1 MTVSLRISRTFGFG
15 GEANRSAS
23 SSQPKGQG
31 QAATNT
37 ADAKRGGDSRGG
49 PTMGAMGG
57 ATRVGGGGGG
67 GEGPRGGGGPQM
79 MMMGGP
85 GGASAP
91 QKYSLTASVN
101 FQNIFNRVNLS
112 NPVGNLSSP
121 FFGQSL
127 GLAGSFGGFG
137 GGGGGGSTGAGNRRI
152 YLNLRFTF

>member
-1 MTVSLRISRTFGFG
+1 QPKSSTDSAASKR
-15 GEANRSAS
+15 GEA
-23 SSQPKGQG
+23 
-31 QAATNT
+31 
-37 ADAKRGGDSRGG
+37 GGVANKIGG
-49 PTMGAMGG
+49 VVGG
-57 ATRVGGGGGG
+57 AGGGGGG
-67 GEGPRGGGGPQM
+67 PRAGGGGGGGGPQM

-101 FQNIFNRVNLS
+101 FQNIINRVNLS